1 MKKKRALGDK
11 KETNGEMV
19 KQNGIIGENTKVS
32 VEEKVKKMTNLGK
45 DYIVDKK
52 DRRGEK
58 KQESSISQT
67 AKD

>member
-1 MKKKRALGDK
+1 
-11 KETNGEMV
+11 MV
-19 KQNGIIGENTKVS
+19 KQNGIKGENTEVS
-32 VEEKVKKMTNLGK
+32 VEEKVKKMTNLRK

>member
-1 MKKKRALGDK
+1 
-11 KETNGEMV
+11 MV
-19 KQNGIIGENTKVS
+19 KQNGIKGENTEVS

-45 DYIVDKK
+45 DYIVDEK

>member
-11 KETNGEMV
+11 KKTNGEMV
-19 KQNGIIGENTKVS
+19 KQNGMKGENTEVS

-45 DYIVDKK
+45 DYIVDEK

>member
-1 MKKKRALGDK
+1 MGS
-11 KETNGEMV
+11 KE
-19 KQNGIIGENTKVS
+19 KIS

-45 DYIVDKK
+45 DYIVDEK